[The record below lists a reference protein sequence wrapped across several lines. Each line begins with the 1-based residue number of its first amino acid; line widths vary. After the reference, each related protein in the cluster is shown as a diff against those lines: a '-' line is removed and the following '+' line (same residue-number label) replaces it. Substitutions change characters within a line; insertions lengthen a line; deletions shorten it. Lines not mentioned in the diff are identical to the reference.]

1 MADTREQKDYRA
13 GRRNCRLL
21 LTVHPVVCLRFR
33 IRATFHGNQGE
44 QQMKTFVGTAVVVIA
59 FVTSSASALGAT
71 TYYIG
76 HGDKLDAKVSFKVK
90 GGEVHSAL
98 LDIRKM
104 PVKRPDGSTQK
115 IQVYG
120 SVAKAP
126 SDSGRD
132 SHFSGINKTTTDD
145 AKSRFGITGHLW
157 STRDPDGHT
166 SMKVMADAGRF
177 NTGKIRWDASPVSKE
192 RFKKFRERGGALT
205 DRPSAGVAKSPDPV
219 FYFGRTDDSTK
230 LRLATRGARV
240 INMVFRTDKIVCRRD
255 NGNVVEPWSGSGVT
269 SGFNDTDLEKSGDF
283 VSHQA
288 YKHPPDLVR
297 TLAGNIESREA
308 TVNIRFKARIT
319 RNGDYNAT
327 CRSGAVKF
335 NLHRVR

>member
-1 MADTREQKDYRA
+1 
-13 GRRNCRLL
+13 
-21 LTVHPVVCLRFR
+21 
-33 IRATFHGNQGE
+33 
-44 QQMKTFVGTAVVVIA
+44 MKRFVGTAVVVIA

-71 TYYIG
+71 TYYVG

-90 GGEVHSAL
+90 AGEVHSAL
-98 LDIRKM
+98 LDIQKL
-104 PVKRPDGSTQK
+104 PVKRPDGSTK
-115 IQVYG
+115 EIHVYG

-132 SHFSGINKTTTDD
+132 SHFSGVTKAKTPDT
-145 AKSRFGITGHLW
+145 KSRFGITGHLW
-157 STRDPDGHT
+157 SDRDPDGHT
-166 SMKVMADAGRF
+166 SMKLESDVF
-177 NTGKIRWDASPVSKE
+177 EYNTGKIRWDASPVSKE
-192 RFKKFRERGGALT
+192 KFKKFRGRGGALT
-205 DRPSAGVAKSPDPV
+205 DRPSAEAAKSPDPV

-230 LRLATRGARV
+230 LRLATRGDRV
-240 INMVFRTDKIVCRRD
+240 INMVFRTDKLVCRRD

-288 YKHPPDLVR
+288 YKHPPELVR

-335 NLHRVR
+335 DLHRVR